1 MLHEAAGMNL
11 PEVRM
16 RVLKRRRDPAA
27 VNSRLIRRPIQRMF
41 WLFLLPMTAAFC
53 IGFVYPFLKGLF
65 LSFCKFKLTSQW
77 TWVGF
82 DNYVK
87 AFSDSSFLH
96 AFWYTALFALVSV
109 AFINVLAFTVAY
121 FLTKGIKG
129 SNLFRTVFFMPN
141 LIGGIVLGYI
151 WSMIFDGILVKYNT
165 SVVLESKYGFWGLII
180 LMCWQQVGYMMIIYI
195 AGLQSIPEDMLEA
208 ARIDGAN
215 SWQTLWKVTIPNMMS
230 SFTICIFLTLTNGFK
245 LFDQNLALTGG
256 RPFLQQPDG
265 SVIKTTEMLA
275 LNIYNAFY
283 SGGGNNRGVG
293 QAKAVVFF
301 ILVAVIGLIQLQAT
315 RKKEV
320 QQ

>member
-1 MLHEAAGMNL
+1 M
-11 PEVRM
+11 
-16 RVLKRRRDPAA
+16 KRFQRKHDPAA
-27 VNSRLIRRPIQRMF
+27 LSSRLIRRPIQRMV
-41 WLFLLPMTAAFC
+41 WLFLLPTFAAFC
-53 IGFVYPFLKGLF
+53 LGFLYPFLKGAF

-87 AFSDSSFLH
+87 AFSDASFMH
-96 AFWYTALFALVSV
+96 AFWYTALFAFVSV
-109 AFINVLAFTVAY
+109 LFINVLAFTVAY

-195 AGLQSIPEDMLEA
+195 AGLQSIPEDMMEA

-215 SWQTLWKVTIPNMMS
+215 NWQLLWKVTIPNMMS

-245 LFDQNLALTGG
+245 LFDQNLALTAG
-256 RPFLQQPDG
+256 RPFLQQADG

-301 ILVAVIGLIQLQAT
+301 ILVAAIGLIQLQST

>member
-1 MLHEAAGMNL
+1 MKRLHRKRDAAAL
-11 PEVRM
+11 S
-16 RVLKRRRDPAA
+16 
-27 VNSRLIRRPIQRMF
+27 SRLIRRPIQRMV
-41 WLFLLPMTAAFC
+41 WLFLLPTFAAFC
-53 IGFVYPFLKGLF
+53 IGFLYPFLKGAF

-82 DNYVK
+82 SNYVK
-87 AFSDSSFLH
+87 AFSDSTFVH
-96 AFWYTALFALVSV
+96 AFWYTALFAFVSV
-109 AFINVLAFTVAY
+109 LFINVLAFVVAY

-215 SWQTLWKVTIPNMMS
+215 SWQMLWKVTIPNMMS

-245 LFDQNLALTGG
+245 LFDQNLAMTGG

-275 LNIYNAFY
+275 LNIYSAFY

-301 ILVAVIGLIQLQAT
+301 ILVAVIGLIQLQST

>member
-1 MLHEAAGMNL
+1 MKRLH
-11 PEVRM
+11 R
-16 RVLKRRRDPAA
+16 KQDPAA
-27 VNSRLIRRPIQRMF
+27 LSSRLIRRPIQRMV
-41 WLFLLPMTAAFC
+41 WLFLLPTFAAFC
-53 IGFVYPFLKGLF
+53 IGFLYPFLKGAF

-77 TWVGF
+77 KWVGF

-96 AFWYTALFALVSV
+96 AFWYTALFAFVSV
-109 AFINVLAFTVAY
+109 LFINVLAFTVAY

-215 SWQTLWKVTIPNMMS
+215 SWQMLWRVTIPNMMS

-293 QAKAVVFF
+293 QAKAVMFF
-301 ILVAVIGLIQLQAT
+301 VLVAAIGLIQLQAT

>member
-1 MLHEAAGMNL
+1 MEKAI
-11 PEVRM
+11 
-16 RVLKRRRDPAA
+16 KRYF
-27 VNSRLIRRPIQRMF
+27 PI
-41 WLFLLPMTAAFC
+41 FLLPTLAAFT
-53 IGFVYPFLKGLF
+53 IGFIVPFLMGIW
-65 LSFCKFKLTSQW
+65 LSFCKFT
-77 TWVGF
+77 TVTDATFNGVE
-82 DNYVK
+82 NYVR
-87 AFSDSSFLH
+87 AFQDTIFRH
-96 AFWYTALFALVSV
+96 AFWYTALFAVVSLVV
-109 AFINVLAFTVAY
+109 INIIAFLIALA
-121 FLTKGIKG
+121 LTQKMRGTNI
-129 SNLFRTVFFMPN
+129 FRTVFFMPN

-215 SWQTLWKVTIPNMMS
+215 SWQMLWKVTIPNMMS

>member
-1 MLHEAAGMNL
+1 MKLFHRKRDAAAL
-11 PEVRM
+11 S
-16 RVLKRRRDPAA
+16 
-27 VNSRLIRRPIQRMF
+27 SRLIRRPIQRMV
-41 WLFLLPMTAAFC
+41 WLFLLPTFAAFC
-53 IGFVYPFLKGLF
+53 IGFLYPFLKGAF

-82 DNYVK
+82 SNYLK
-87 AFSDSSFLH
+87 AFSDASFLH
-96 AFWYTALFALVSV
+96 AFWYTALFAFVSV
-109 AFINVLAFTVAY
+109 LFINVLAFTVAY

-151 WSMIFDGILVKYNT
+151 WSMIFDGVLVKYNT

-208 ARIDGAN
+208 ARIDGAT

-230 SFTICIFLTLTNGFK
+230 SFTFCIFLTLTNGFK

-301 ILVAVIGLIQLQAT
+301 ILVAAISLIQLQAT

>member
-1 MLHEAAGMNL
+1 MQKN
-11 PEVRM
+11 
-16 RVLKRRRDPAA
+16 
-27 VNSRLIRRPIQRMF
+27 IRRYWPI
-41 WLFLLPMTAAFC
+41 FLLPTLAAFLL
-53 IGFVYPFLKGLF
+53 GFVIPFIQGLY
-65 LSFCKFKLTSQW
+65 LSLCKFTTINKT
-77 TWVGF
+77 TFVGF
-82 DNYVK
+82 TNYVK
-87 AFSDSSFLH
+87 AFQDEQFAH
-96 AFWYTALFALVSV
+96 AFGFTASFTVVSTLL
-109 AFINVLAFTVAY
+109 INVVALAVALL
-121 FLTKGIKG
+121 LTRGIKG
-129 SNLFRTVFFMPN
+129 TTPFRTVFFMPN

-151 WSMIFDGILVKYNT
+151 WSMIFDGILVKYDT

-180 LMCWQQVGYMMIIYI
+180 LICWQQVGYMMIIYI

-215 SWQTLWKVTIPNMMS
+215 SWQMLWKVTIPNMMS

-265 SVIKTTEMLA
+265 SVIKTTEMMA

-301 ILVAVIGLIQLQAT
+301 ILVAVIGLIQLQST

>member
-1 MLHEAAGMNL
+1 MKQSKPFSSNSIDMVTGPLLKNLLLFSLPLMATNILQLLFNAADVVVVGRYASYASL
-11 PEVRM
+11 
-16 RVLKRRRDPAA
+16 AA
-27 VNSRLIRRPIQRMF
+27 VGSTTAIVNLVVNL
-41 WLFLLPMTAAFC
+41 LFG
-53 IGFVYPFLKGLF
+53 I
-65 LSFCKFKLTSQW
+65 S
-77 TWVGF
+77 VG
-82 DNYVK
+82 V
-87 AFSDSSFLH
+87 
-96 AFWYTALFALVSV
+96 
-109 AFINVLAFTVAY
+109 NVLIARYLGAGDRGDEISAAVHTAVA
-121 FLTKGIKG
+121 LA
-129 SNLFRTVFFMPN
+129 

-208 ARIDGAN
+208 ARIDGATD
-215 SWQTLWKVTIPNMMS
+215 WQMLWKVTIPNMMS

-301 ILVAVIGLIQLQAT
+301 ILVAAISLIQLQST